1 MNPPTPHETS
11 PNFTA
16 LWSADLQAAASRQP
30 FTWLWQGYIAP
41 GNVTLLTSRW
51 KSGKTT
57 LVSVLLSR
65 LKSGGVLAG
74 LPLAAGKAVVVT
86 EESPAQWQQRAA
98 RLDFGNHVCWLCRPF
113 PGKPRRDAWLR
124 LLDHLAELCRAHHV
138 ALVVI
143 DPLAAFLPS
152 HAECSADAMLDALL
166 PLQTL
171 KSQGVSVLLSHHPSK
186 KASAP
191 GLVARGSGS
200 LSAYVDVLIEMHRCT
215 PAETDRRRRLQAFSR
230 YDATPRELVIELTA
244 DGCDYVALGD
254 FEAAEFA
261 ASWDVLRVILDGAP
275 QKLTRRDIL
284 RRWPPSH
291 AAPAGITLW
300 RWLDRAVGQGLL
312 RRDGAGQK
320 KSPFRYWLPSREAA
334 WLADPLAVFRM
345 PELLHHNEPQMNAD
359 KHR

>member
-1 MNPPTPHETS
+1 MNPPTANEPS
-11 PNFTA
+11 PNFTV
-16 LWSADLQAAASRQP
+16 LWSADLLAAVPQQP
-30 FTWLWQGYIAP
+30 FTWLWQGYLAP

-74 LPLAAGKAVVVT
+74 LPLAPGKAVVVT

-113 PGKPRRDAWLR
+113 PGKPRRDAWLA
-124 LLDHLAELCRAHHV
+124 LLDHLAKLCRDHQV

-143 DPLAAFLPS
+143 DPLATFLPS
-152 HAECSADAMLDALL
+152 RAECNADGMLDALL

-171 KSQGVSVLLSHHPSK
+171 KSQGVSILLSHHPSK
-186 KASAP
+186 KAAGS

-200 LSAYVDVLIEMHRCT
+200 LSAYADVLIEMRRCT
-215 PAETDRRRRLQAFSR
+215 PTETDRRRRLEAFSR
-230 YDATPRELVIELTA
+230 YDDTPRELVIELTA
-244 DGCDYVALGD
+244 DGCDYLSHGD
-254 FEAAEFA
+254 FEAAEFVGG
-261 ASWDVLRVILDGAP
+261 WDVLRPILDDAP
-275 QKLTRRDIL
+275 RKLTRGDIL
-284 RRWPPSH
+284 RRWPPSQ

-334 WLADPLAVFRM
+334 WLADPLSVFRM
-345 PELLHHNEPQMNAD
+345 PELLRD
-359 KHR
+359 